1 METTTPTPQAAT
13 LITLVCQQL
22 AAAHLPV
29 QRVVVS
35 GGSTTTVTG
44 LEYVLEDIKGAG
56 RIWLETADD
65 HWVQLHVA
73 YGWDSLEDCSSGVD
87 DLIAPIWR
95 YAAQQQLRW
104 DGRIAAVPER
114 VCQAAQ
120 PNLFDRYDYECPHC
134 MGTGMHTL
142 NPDEEPG
149 CLCAAEL
156 AITWGQKPA

>member
-1 METTTPTPQAAT
+1 MAANTPTPQAAT

-56 RIWLETADD
+56 RVWLETADD

-73 YGWDSLEDCSSGVD
+73 YGWDSLEDCSYGVD

-120 PNLFDRYDYECPHC
+120 PNLFDRYDYNCPHC

-149 CLCAAEL
+149 
-156 AITWGQKPA
+156 

>member
-1 METTTPTPQAAT
+1 MTINTPTPQATA
-13 LITLVCQQL
+13 LITMVCQQL

-35 GGSTTTVTG
+35 GGATTPVTG
-44 LEYVLEDIKGAG
+44 LKYVLEDVKGAG
-56 RIWLETADD
+56 RIWLETADG
-65 HWVQLHVA
+65 HWVQLHAA

-87 DLIAPIWR
+87 DLIEPIWR

-104 DGRIAAVPER
+104 DGRIAAVPNR
-114 VCQAAQ
+114 LTRKVQ
-120 PNLFDRYDYECPHC
+120 PNLYSAYDYNCPHC

-142 NPDEEPG
+142 NPEEEPG

-156 AITWGQKPA
+156 TVTWGQEPA